1 MQPSAGCSFNK
12 QRHIAKQWGP
22 DVTEQ
27 VLTKYGISL
36 LIRSHECK
44 NEGYEFHHSKLLKS
58 FFLSLIPCY

>member
-44 NEGYEFHHSKLLKS
+44 NEGYEFHHSKL
-58 FFLSLIPCY
+58 